1 MVWNVGFNAITAI
14 TCSMV
19 SDLLSIPESRK
30 VVAMAM
36 REVVEVARGKGI
48 KLSDDIVEKTI
59 TKTLKAKNIKT
70 SMFQDRE
77 KGKRM
82 EIDSLNGVIVRMGR
96 ELNIPVL
103 VNETIYGI
111 MKVINK

>member
-1 MVWNVGFNAITAI
+1 
-14 TCSMV
+14 
-19 SDLLSIPESRK
+19 
-30 VVAMAM
+30 
-36 REVVEVARGKGI
+36 
-48 KLSDDIVEKTI
+48 
-59 TKTLKAKNIKT
+59 
-70 SMFQDRE
+70 MFQDRE